1 MPLETARLLLRPPR
15 LTDAAALFDFLGDT
29 TAMRYTTPR
38 TSVPDC
44 RRYLAA
50 HERNAS
56 ASAAPLRVPT
66 YPSPSAT
73 PRNRPGSARRSRG
86 KARRCRG
93 LSAPAR

>member
-50 HERNAS
+50 HQRQRQRVGCAV
-56 ASAAPLRVPT
+56 ARPYLPVAFRHAAKSTSVC
-66 YPSPSAT
+66 SSVA
-73 PRNRPGSARRSRG
+73 G
-86 KARRCRG
+86 
-93 LSAPAR
+93 